1 MAKVD
6 TGTCLGVMREAMSG
20 SCLVW
25 FGGSSLFYSFY
36 EGACGCSMLWRSELL
51 ERDMGVELLI
61 EIGPSYDGC
70 QMSAGKMAVENI
82 TILKAR
88 DLVRALSS
96 RM

>member
-1 MAKVD
+1 
-6 TGTCLGVMREAMSG
+6 MSG

-25 FGGSSLFYSFY
+25 FGVLCLFYSVY
-36 EGACGCSMLWRSELL
+36 EGTCGCSMLWLSELL
-51 ERDMGVELLI
+51 EWDMGAELLI

-96 RM
+96 WI